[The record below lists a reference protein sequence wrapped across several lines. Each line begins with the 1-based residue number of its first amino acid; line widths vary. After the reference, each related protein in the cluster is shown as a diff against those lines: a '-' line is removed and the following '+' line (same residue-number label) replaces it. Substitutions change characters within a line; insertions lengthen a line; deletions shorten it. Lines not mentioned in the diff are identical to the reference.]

1 MHMGAESWAPTPQHR
16 RKPRALPEDCIKP
29 VADGTQSRPVWWDCD
44 PSSSTKPLPE
54 WPPERWKCPYH
65 GGCRH
70 RTPRA
75 SSPVMDCPVPCPWA
89 RREVVEWCDKVN
101 RRLRDSTGRTEHAM
115 EQSSRATEVLWA
127 PLRQWMGQVHMG
139 LRDLR
144 MWERTWDGVCSTRS
158 TNSTWSHA
166 VTLQLGGGAPQVLNH
181 HDRFRVHA
189 VGACQWVERVN
200 RPTLHLRLPLLY

>member
-1 MHMGAESWAPTPQHR
+1 MGAESWAPTPQHR

-139 LRDLR
+139 LHDLQ
-144 MWERTWDGVCSTRS
+144 MWERTWDGNVQ
-158 TNSTWSHA
+158 H
-166 VTLQLGGGAPQVLNH
+166 
-181 HDRFRVHA
+181 RVHELYLESCSDA
-189 VGACQWVERVN
+189 SARWRSPPSAEPPRPISGACSGCMPVGREGE
-200 RPTLHLRLPLLY
+200 PADSTP